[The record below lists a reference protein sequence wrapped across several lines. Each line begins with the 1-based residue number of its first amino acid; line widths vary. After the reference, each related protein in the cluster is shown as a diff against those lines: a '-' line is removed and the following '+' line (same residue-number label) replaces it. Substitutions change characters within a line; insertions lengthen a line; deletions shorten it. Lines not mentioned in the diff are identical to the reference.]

1 MNISVIG
8 TGYVGLVS
16 GVCLSE
22 KGHRVTCVDN
32 DKVKVDLINNKISP
46 IHEKGLDKLL
56 NKNFGNNLNATT
68 NLYESV
74 INSDVSLIAVGTPFD
89 GELINLNYIR
99 EVSKEIGLALKDK
112 KTYHVVIVKSTVIP
126 GTTDDVVIPILE
138 KYSGKKIQVDFG
150 VGMNPE
156 FLREGV
162 AVEDFMNPDR
172 IVLGGTD
179 IKTHEIMEEIYKVF
193 RGTDILKTS
202 NMTAEMIK
210 YASNSLLATMISF
223 ANEIGNF
230 CENLEGVDI
239 VDVMNGVHLDKRV
252 SPILEDGRRI
262 FPGLVSY
269 LEAGCG
275 FGGSCFPKD
284 VKALISHGDQIGS
297 TMKLLKSVIDINE
310 NQPFKILDL
319 IHKHYTNLDGVNI
332 AIMGLAFKPGTDDM
346 RESPSIPIIKELLK
360 KGANIDAY
368 DPIAEDE
375 AKKIFDNKDIN
386 YCNDLKESVKNA
398 KIVIV
403 LTSWPEFSKLNNIVE
418 DDTLVIDGRRF
429 LNKHDFSKYEGI
441 GLSQAS

>member
-275 FGGSCFPKD
+275 FVVSCFPKD
-284 VKALISHGDQIGS
+284 VK
-297 TMKLLKSVIDINE
+297 
-310 NQPFKILDL
+310 
-319 IHKHYTNLDGVNI
+319 
-332 AIMGLAFKPGTDDM
+332 
-346 RESPSIPIIKELLK
+346 
-360 KGANIDAY
+360 
-368 DPIAEDE
+368 
-375 AKKIFDNKDIN
+375 
-386 YCNDLKESVKNA
+386 
-398 KIVIV
+398 
-403 LTSWPEFSKLNNIVE
+403 
-418 DDTLVIDGRRF
+418 
-429 LNKHDFSKYEGI
+429 
-441 GLSQAS
+441 